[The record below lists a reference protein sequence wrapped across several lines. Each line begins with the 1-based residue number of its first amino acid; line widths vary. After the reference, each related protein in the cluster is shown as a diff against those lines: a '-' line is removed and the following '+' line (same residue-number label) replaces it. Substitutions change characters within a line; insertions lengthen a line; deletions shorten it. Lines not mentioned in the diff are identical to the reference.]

1 MIAIYDLIVYLI
13 KNPVF
18 TFICAAAGLIGF
30 VLTVYVFFKT
40 QNIDQQLRQL
50 RTKQLYNQNREIY
63 HSKLNGYTQNLL
75 DDNVQRLSFYKEI
88 LKTVSELQ
96 ANYSNLFSFKDK
108 ITIYVLK
115 KYLRQETIDKNKVAN
130 SLTEL
135 AARLTKQEDEKL

>member
-63 HSKLNGYTQNLL
+63 HSNLNGYTQNLL